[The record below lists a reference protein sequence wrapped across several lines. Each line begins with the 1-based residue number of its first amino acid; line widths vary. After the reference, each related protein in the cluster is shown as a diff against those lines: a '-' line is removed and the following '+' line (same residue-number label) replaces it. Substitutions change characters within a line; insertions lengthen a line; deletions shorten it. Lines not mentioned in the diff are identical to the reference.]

1 MANFFSRLRR
11 SSTDPAPA
19 GNADHP
25 VAQPAPPGGPSS
37 PREPDSGWDDFS
49 ERLARTIRDL
59 PERVYLIVEEL
70 ASRTYVQ
77 FAADAD
83 RVDAECV
90 SNLNRTLTRPADAQ
104 GEALLVGAGWS
115 PHRPGEA
122 NWWRTLDLPATLAQ
136 ARTVADMSVLALRDV
151 YGVAS
156 PDSLSYTAW
165 RDPEPVQPTFED
177 TWDDDWGNDDDDW
190 KPEPEPP
197 DPGEN
202 PLHLPT
208 LGLPMTPTQP

>member
-19 GNADHP
+19 GNA
-25 VAQPAPPGGPSS
+25 APGGPSS
-37 PREPDSGWDDFS
+37 PRHPNADWDDFA

-70 ASRTYVQ
+70 SSRTYVQ

-104 GEALLVGAGWS
+104 GEARLVEAGWS
-115 PHRPGEA
+115 PHRSGEM
-122 NWWRTLDLPATLAQ
+122 NWWTSLDLPATLAH

-177 TWDDDWGNDDDDW
+177 TWDDDDWGDDDDDW
-190 KPEPEPP
+190 KREPDAP
-197 DPGEN
+197 DLGEN
-202 PLHLPT
+202 PLELPS